1 MMSYLQSTYHSKIY
15 RDFKAIEATAY
26 RDIIHF
32 YEKREAEIRALDFDE
47 HFELTTSYVNSL
59 FEVGYYRR
67 HLLFVDG
74 VIETTIANNIDFYRG
89 EDIFLKMLFRKAA
102 SLYNLL
108 EYKKSEHLLREIIR
122 INPWDKDAILFLKK
136 CKRHQQ
142 PRYLQYARATSIFLF
157 LTAAVIIAL
166 EVLFVRTF
174 YRQYVAEIE
183 QTRFALFGIGGIILI
198 GADLLHRLI
207 VEKQINNFVI
217 KARHKKE
224 QRGAN

>member
-1 MMSYLQSTYHSKIY
+1 MSYLQSTYHSKIY

-32 YEKREAEIRALDFDE
+32 YEKQESEIRALDFDE
-47 HFELTTSYVNSL
+47 HFELITSYANAL
-59 FEVGYYRR
+59 FEVGYYRK
-67 HLLFVDG
+67 HLLIVDV
-74 VIETTIANNIDFYRG
+74 VIETAIANNTDFYKG

-108 EYKKSEHLLREIIR
+108 EYQKSEYILREIVR

-142 PRYLQYARATSIFLF
+142 PRYLQYARATGIFLF

-174 YRQYVAEIE
+174 YRQYVSEIE
-183 QTRFALFGIGGIILI
+183 QTRFAIFGIGGVILI
-198 GADLLHRLI
+198 GADLLHRFI
-207 VEKQINNFVI
+207 VEKRINDFVI
-217 KARHKKE
+217 KTRQEKE
-224 QRGAN
+224 QRGVN